1 MFNIEENLKKL
12 PVTPGVYIHKDKLG
26 QVIYVGKAIN
36 LRRRVSQYFHLKK
49 DADPKV
55 RAMVSHIAEFE
66 YINCASEVE
75 ALILEN
81 NLIKK
86 YMPKYNILLRDD
98 KTYPYIKVTTTEKY
112 PRVMKTRVLRDD
124 GNKYFGPYSDAKA
137 VNETVELLQDRLCLK
152 RCSAVAFPP
161 GMRPCLNYHI
171 GKCKGICQGKVSENE
186 YAKQIESALAVLSGK
201 DKKLV
206 AELTEAMKTA
216 SEELRFEDAAQ
227 LRDRLSA
234 LKALGETQRATI
246 PGMKDIDVVL
256 ALHTKAETYAVAFY
270 YRDGKLVGRETY
282 PMQASKEDSSASIV
296 SAFIKQYYGI
306 MPTLPYEIVV
316 NHTLPEQELVEEYL
330 ATLAGRKVSIVV
342 PQRGE
347 KKALLALAQRDC
359 IEMCETIDERAAA
372 AEERIV
378 KLSDELYALISPHYP
393 DLPKKKEYRIESY
406 DISNTNGVDTVAG
419 MVVFQGLRPM
429 RKDYRR
435 FKIKTVTGPDDYA
448 SLHEVITRRFRRGL
462 SEDSAF
468 GTMPDFLLI
477 DGGKGQVT
485 VVLDALRGVEAETGK
500 RINIPVV
507 GMAKD
512 DHHRTNS
519 AVIFEGGSWH
529 ETELAGKNLVFKF
542 MGTVQEE
549 VHRFAIEYHRNLR
562 GKHMISSVLDE
573 IPGIGPAKRNA
584 LLAHFKSVEAVQN
597 ASISELEEA
606 PGITGKNAVAIYEF
620 FRNKKSDC

>member
-1 MFNIEENLKKL
+1 MFNIEENLKQL
-12 PVTPGVYIHKDKLG
+12 PLTPGVYIHKDKLG

-66 YINCASEVE
+66 YINCATEME

-86 YMPKYNILLRDD
+86 YAPKYNILLRDD
-98 KTYPYIKVTTTEKY
+98 KTYPYIKVTVTEKF
-112 PRVMKTRVLRDD
+112 PRVLKTRDFKED
-124 GNKYFGPYSDAKA
+124 GSKYFGPYSDVKA
-137 VNETVELLQDRLCLK
+137 VNETVDLLQDRLALK

-171 GKCKGICQGKVSENE
+171 GACKGICQGNVTEEE
-186 YAKQIESALAVLSGK
+186 YAKQIETALAVLSGK

-206 AELTEAMKTA
+206 AELTAAMNAA
-216 SEELRFEDAAQ
+216 SEDMRFEEAAQ
-227 LRDRLSA
+227 FRDRIAA
-234 LKALGETQRATI
+234 LKALGETQRAAI

-256 ALHTKAETYAVAFY
+256 AVKTTKETYAVAFF
-270 YRDGKLVGRETY
+270 YREGKLVGRETY
-282 PMQASKEDSSASIV
+282 PMQADEGDGNPEIV

-316 NHTLPEQELVEEYL
+316 SHSLPEQELIEEYL
-330 ATLAGRKVSIVV
+330 ESIAGRKVSITV

-359 IEMCETIDERAAA
+359 LEMCKTIDERAALQ
-372 AEERIV
+372 AERV
-378 KLSDELYALISPHYP
+378 SGLSDELYALVSPHYP
-393 DLPKKKEYRIESY
+393 GLSKKSEYRIESY

-435 FKIKTVTGPDDYA
+435 FKIKTVQGPDDYA

-462 SEDSAF
+462 AEDSAF
-468 GTMPDFLLI
+468 GVLPDLLLI

-485 VVLDALRGVEAETGK
+485 VVLDALRGLEEETGK
-500 RINIPVV
+500 KIDIPVV

-519 AVIFEGGSWH
+519 AVIFTGGEWH
-529 ETELAGKNLVFKF
+529 ETELAGKSLLFRF

-562 GKHMISSVLDE
+562 GKHMIGSVLDE
-573 IPGIGPAKRNA
+573 IPGIGPKKRNS
-584 LLAHFKSVEAVQN
+584 LLAHFKSVEAIRS
-597 ASISELEEA
+597 ASLEDLEAA
-606 PGITGKNAVAIYEF
+606 PGITRANAEAIHAF
-620 FRNKKSDC
+620 FSKK

>member
-12 PVTPGVYIHKDKLG
+12 PLSPGVYIHKDKLG

-66 YINCASEVE
+66 YISCATEVE

-86 YMPKYNILLRDD
+86 YTPKYNILLRDD

-112 PRVMKTRVLRDD
+112 PRVIKTRVLKDD
-124 GNKYFGPYSDAKA
+124 GNKYFGPYSDTKA
-137 VNETVELLQDRLCLK
+137 VNETVELLQDKLALK

-171 GKCKGICQGKVSENE
+171 GACRGICQGKVTEEE
-186 YAKQIESALAVLSGK
+186 YAKQIDTALAVLSGK

-206 AELTEAMKTA
+206 AELTAAMAAA
-216 SEELRFEDAAQ
+216 SAELRFEEAAQ
-227 LRDRLSA
+227 LRDRIAA
-234 LKALGETQRATI
+234 LKALGETQRAAI

-256 ALHTKAETYAVAFY
+256 AVKTTKETYAAAFF
-270 YRDGKLVGRETY
+270 YRDGKLVGRETF
-282 PMQASKEDSSASIV
+282 PMQAGDGDDNASIV
-296 SAFIKQYYGI
+296 AAFINQYYGI
-306 MPTLPYEIVV
+306 MPSLPYEIVV
-316 NHTLPEQELVEEYL
+316 SHSLPEQELIEEYL
-330 ATLAGRKVSIVV
+330 ETLAGRKVSITV

-347 KKALLALAQRDC
+347 KKALLSLAQRDC
-359 IEMCETIDERAAA
+359 VEMVKTIDERVALA
-372 AEERIV
+372 AERV
-378 KLSDELYALISPHYP
+378 TKLSDELYALVSPHYP
-393 DLPKKKEYRIESY
+393 ALPKKSEYRIESY

-448 SLHEVITRRFRRGL
+448 SLREVITRRFRRGL

-468 GTMPDFLLI
+468 PTLPDILLI

-485 VVLDALRGVEAETGK
+485 VVLEALSALEEETGK
-500 RINIPVV
+500 KIDIPVV

-519 AVIFEGGSWH
+519 AVIFEGGTWH
-529 ETELAGKNLVFKF
+529 ETGLSGKGLVYKF

-562 GKHMISSVLDE
+562 GKHMIGSVLDD
-573 IPGIGPAKRNA
+573 IPGIGPKKRNS
-584 LLAHFKSVEAVQN
+584 LLAHFKSVEAIRS
-597 ASISELEEA
+597 ASLEDLEAA
-606 PGITGKNAVAIYEF
+606 PGITHANAEAIYKF
-620 FRNKKSDC
+620 FRKN

>member
-1 MFNIEENLKKL
+1 MFNIEDNLKKL

-112 PRVMKTRVLRDD
+112 PRVMKTRVLKDD
-124 GNKYFGPYSDAKA
+124 GNRYFGPYSDAKA
-137 VNETVELLQDRLCLK
+137 VNETVELLQDRLSLK

-171 GKCKGICQGKVSENE
+171 GKCKGICQGKVSESD
-186 YAKQIESALAVLSGK
+186 YAKQIETALAVLSGR

-206 AELTEAMKTA
+206 AELNEAMQKA
-216 SEELRFEDAAQ
+216 SEELNFEEAAV
-227 LRDRLSA
+227 LRDRIAA
-234 LKALGETQRATI
+234 LKALGETQRVTI

-256 ALHTKAETYAVAFY
+256 AVRTGSETYAVAFY
-270 YRDGKLVGRETY
+270 YRDGKLVGRESY
-282 PMQASKEDSSASIV
+282 PMQADEGDENASIV
-296 SAFIKQYYGI
+296 AAFIKQYYGI
-306 MPTLPYEIVV
+306 MPSLPYEIVV
-316 NHTLPEQELVEEYL
+316 SHSLPEQELVEEYL
-330 ATLAGRKVSIVV
+330 AALAGRKVSITV

-359 IEMCETIDERAAA
+359 LEMARTIDERAALA
-372 AEERIV
+372 AERV
-378 KLSDELYALISPHYP
+378 TKLSDELYALVSPHYP
-393 DLPKKKEYRIESY
+393 GLAKKKEYRIESY

-448 SLHEVITRRFRRGL
+448 SLHEVISRRFRRGL
-462 SEDSAF
+462 AEDSAF
-468 GTMPDFLLI
+468 GVLPDILLI

-485 VVLDALRGVEAETGK
+485 VVLDALRELETETGK
-500 RINIPVV
+500 KIDIPVV

-519 AVIFEGGSWH
+519 AVIYEDGEWH
-529 ETELAGKNLVFKF
+529 ETELSGRGLVFKF

-562 GKHMISSVLDE
+562 GKHMIGSVLDD
-573 IPGIGPAKRNA
+573 IPGIGPKKRNS
-584 LLAHFKSVEAVQN
+584 LLAHFRSVEAIRG
-597 ASISELEEA
+597 AGADELEA
-606 PGITGKNAVAIYEF
+606 VPGITRANAEAVYAF
-620 FRNKKSDC
+620 FRKN